1 MATLY
6 LISTP
11 IGNLSDVS
19 ARAGEALAGASRV
32 LAEDTRRSGILLK
45 HLGIDTPLVSLHAHN
60 EASRLA
66 SVLGWLDRGE
76 EHLLNILEGG
86 DLALVSDAGTP
97 LISDPGQRM
106 VEAVVE
112 AGHTLVPI
120 PGPSAVLTALLG
132 SALPADRFTFLGFSP
147 RSGRD
152 REAFLERIA
161 GAEETVVLF
170 ESPERLVA
178 LLEDVAR
185 VCEEERRVAVGR
197 EMTKIHEEFFRGTA
211 DEAQAH
217 YQEHPARGEVSVV
230 VEGASFPDGPD
241 EVDEAA
247 AQALGRALLEK
258 GDKPSAAARELA
270 RRLGIPRN
278 AAYKIVQSLSEKDE

>member
-11 IGNLSDVS
+11 IGNLSDLS
-19 ARAGEALAGASRV
+19 ARAGEVLGGVSRV
-32 LAEDTRRSGILLK
+32 LAEDTRRSRILLK

-60 EASRLA
+60 EASRVG
-66 SVLGWLDRGE
+66 SVLDWLDEGE
-76 EHLLNILEGG
+76 

-132 SALPADRFTFLGFSP
+132 STLPADRFTFLGFSP

-152 REAFLERIA
+152 RDAFLERIA
-161 GAEETVVLF
+161 GAQETVVLF

-178 LLEDVAR
+178 LLGDVAD
-185 VCEEERRVAVGR
+185 VCGEGRRVAVGR

-211 DEAQAH
+211 EEARA
-217 YQEHPARGEVSVV
+217 YYGEHRAKGEVSVV
-230 VEGASFPDGPD
+230 VEAAPLSDGPD

-247 AQALGRALLEK
+247 AQALGRALLESGK
-258 GDKPSAAARELA
+258 KPSAAARELA

-278 AAYKIVQSLSEKDE
+278 AAYRVVQSLSRKDE

>member
-1 MATLY
+1 MATLF

-11 IGNLSDVS
+11 IGNLSDLS
-19 ARAGEALAGASRV
+19 ARAGEVLGGVSRV
-32 LAEDTRRSGILLK
+32 LAEDTRRSRILLK
-45 HLGIDTPLVSLHAHN
+45 HLGIGTPLVSLHAHN
-60 EASRLA
+60 EASRVA
-66 SVLGWLDRGE
+66 SVLDWLDEGE
-76 EHLLNILEGG
+76 

-132 SALPADRFTFLGFSP
+132 STLPADRFTFLGFSP

-178 LLEDVAR
+178 LLGDVAD
-185 VCEEERRVAVGR
+185 VCGEGRRVAVGR

-211 DEAQAH
+211 EEARDH
-217 YQEHPARGEVSVV
+217 YREHRAKGEVSVV
-230 VEGASFPDGPD
+230 VEAAPLSDGPD

-247 AQALGRALLEK
+247 AQALGRALLES
-258 GDKPSAAARELA
+258 GEKPSAAARELA

-278 AAYKIVQSLSEKDE
+278 AAYRVVQSLSRKDE

>member
-11 IGNLSDVS
+11 IGNLSDLS
-19 ARAGEALAGASRV
+19 ARAGEVLGGVSRV
-32 LAEDTRRSGILLK
+32 LAEDTRRSRILLK
-45 HLGIDTPLVSLHAHN
+45 HLGIGTPLVSLHAHN
-60 EASRLA
+60 EASRVA
-66 SVLGWLDRGE
+66 SVLDWLGE
-76 EHLLNILEGG
+76 GE

-112 AGHTLVPI
+112 AGYNLVPI

-132 SALPADRFTFLGFSP
+132 SALPVDRFTFLGFSP

-152 REAFLERIA
+152 REAFLERVA

-178 LLEDVAR
+178 LLGDVSD
-185 VCEEERRVAVGR
+185 VCGEGRRVAVGR

-211 DEAQAH
+211 EEARAH
-217 YQEHPARGEVSVV
+217 YGEHRAKGEVSVV
-230 VEGASFPDGPD
+230 VEAAPLSDGPD

-247 AQALGRALLEK
+247 AQALGRALLES
-258 GDKPSAAARELA
+258 GQKPSAAARELA

-278 AAYKIVQSLSEKDE
+278 AAYRVVQSLSRKDE

>member
-6 LISTP
+6 LVSTP
-11 IGNLSDVS
+11 IGNLSDLS
-19 ARAGEALAGASRV
+19 ARAGVVLGGVSRV
-32 LAEDTRRSGILLK
+32 LAEDTRRSRILLK
-45 HLGIDTPLVSLHAHN
+45 HLGIDTPLVSLHAQN
-60 EASRLA
+60 EASRVA
-66 SVLGWLDRGE
+66 SVLDWLDEGE
-76 EHLLNILEGG
+76 

-97 LISDPGQRM
+97 LISDPGHRM

-132 SALPADRFTFLGFSP
+132 STLPADRFTFLGFSP

-152 REAFLERIA
+152 REAFLERVA

-178 LLEDVAR
+178 LLGDVAD
-185 VCEEERRVAVGR
+185 VCGEGRRVAVGR

-211 DEAQAH
+211 EEARAH
-217 YQEHPARGEVSVV
+217 YREHRAKGEVSVV
-230 VEGASFPDGPD
+230 VEAAPLSDGPD
-241 EVDEAA
+241 EVDIVA
-247 AQALGRALLEK
+247 AQALGRALLES
-258 GDKPSAAARELA
+258 GQKPSAAARELA

-278 AAYKIVQSLSEKDE
+278 AAYRVVQSLSRKDE

>member
-11 IGNLSDVS
+11 IGNLSDLS
-19 ARAGEALAGASRV
+19 ARAGEVLGGVSRV
-32 LAEDTRRSGILLK
+32 LAEDTRRSRILLK

-60 EASRLA
+60 EASRVG
-66 SVLGWLDRGE
+66 SVLDWLDEGE
-76 EHLLNILEGG
+76 

-132 SALPADRFTFLGFSP
+132 STLPADRFTFLGFSP

-161 GAEETVVLF
+161 GAQETVVLF

-178 LLEDVAR
+178 LLGDVAD
-185 VCEEERRVAVGR
+185 VCGEGRRVAVGR

-211 DEAQAH
+211 EEARA
-217 YQEHPARGEVSVV
+217 YYGEHRAKGEVSVV
-230 VEGASFPDGPD
+230 VEAAPLSDGPD

-247 AQALGRALLEK
+247 AQALGRALLESGK
-258 GDKPSAAARELA
+258 KPSAAARELA

-278 AAYKIVQSLSEKDE
+278 AAYRVVQSLSRKDE

>member
-11 IGNLSDVS
+11 IGNLSDLS
-19 ARAGEALAGASRV
+19 ARAGEVLGGVSRV
-32 LAEDTRRSGILLK
+32 LAEDTRRSSILLK

-60 EASRLA
+60 EASRVG
-66 SVLGWLDRGE
+66 SVLDWLDEGE
-76 EHLLNILEGG
+76 

-97 LISDPGQRM
+97 LISDPGHRM

-132 SALPADRFTFLGFSP
+132 STLPADRFTFLGFSP

-170 ESPERLVA
+170 ESAERLVA
-178 LLEDVAR
+178 LLGDVAD
-185 VCEEERRVAVGR
+185 VCGEGRRVAVGR

-211 DEAQAH
+211 EEAWAH
-217 YQEHPARGEVSVV
+217 YRERPAKGEVTVV
-230 VEGASFPDGPD
+230 VEAAPLSDGPD

-247 AQALGRALLEK
+247 AQALGRALLES
-258 GDKPSAAARELA
+258 GHKPSAAARELA

-278 AAYKIVQSLSEKDE
+278 AAYRVVQSLSRKDE

>member
-11 IGNLSDVS
+11 IGNLSDISV
-19 ARAGEALAGASRV
+19 RAGEALAGASRV
-32 LAEDTRRSGILLK
+32 LAEDTRRSGFLLK

-60 EASRLA
+60 EASRVT
-66 SVLGWLDRGE
+66 SVLDWLE
-76 EHLLNILEGG
+76 EGH

-152 REAFLERIA
+152 REAFLDRVA

-170 ESPERLVA
+170 ESPERLVP
-178 LLEDVAR
+178 LLEDVAK
-185 VCEEERRVAVGR
+185 VCEDERRVAVGR

-211 DEAQAH
+211 EEARAH
-217 YQEHPARGEVSVV
+217 YREHPARGEVSVV
-230 VEGASFPDGPD
+230 VEGAPFSDGPD

-247 AQALGRALLEK
+247 AEALGRALLDK

-278 AAYKIVQSLSEKDE
+278 AAYKIVQSLSGKDE

>member
-11 IGNLSDVS
+11 IGNLSDLS
-19 ARAGEALAGASRV
+19 ARAGEVLGGVSRV
-32 LAEDTRRSGILLK
+32 LAEDTRRSRILLK
-45 HLGIDTPLVSLHAHN
+45 HLGIGTPLVSLHAHN
-60 EASRLA
+60 EASRVA
-66 SVLGWLDRGE
+66 SVLDWLGE
-76 EHLLNILEGG
+76 GE

-132 SALPADRFTFLGFSP
+132 STLPADRFTFLGFSP

-152 REAFLERIA
+152 REAFLERVA

-178 LLEDVAR
+178 LLGDVAD
-185 VCEEERRVAVGR
+185 VCGEGRRVAVGR

-211 DEAQAH
+211 EEARAH
-217 YQEHPARGEVSVV
+217 YGEHRAKGEVSVV
-230 VEGASFPDGPD
+230 VEAAPLSDGPD

-247 AQALGRALLEK
+247 AQALGRALLES
-258 GDKPSAAARELA
+258 GQKPSAAAREVA

-278 AAYKIVQSLSEKDE
+278 AAYRVVQSLSRKDE

>member
-1 MATLY
+1 MATLF

-11 IGNLSDVS
+11 IGNLSDLS
-19 ARAGEALAGASRV
+19 ARAGDVLGSVSRV
-32 LAEDTRRSGILLK
+32 LAEDTRRSRILMK

-66 SVLGWLDRGE
+66 SVLDWLDDGE
-76 EHLLNILEGG
+76 E
-86 DLALVSDAGTP
+86 LALVSDAGTP
-97 LISDPGQRM
+97 LISDPGQRL

-120 PGPSAVLTALLG
+120 PGPSAVLSVLVG

-152 REAFLERIA
+152 REAFLDRIA
-161 GAEETVVLF
+161 GAEEAVVLF

-178 LLEDVAR
+178 LLGDVAD
-185 VCEEERRVAVGR
+185 VCGEGRRVAVGR

-211 DEAQAH
+211 EEARA
-217 YQEHPARGEVSVV
+217 YYREHRAKGEVSVV
-230 VEGASFPDGPD
+230 VEAAPLSDGPD

-247 AQALGRALLEK
+247 AQALGRALLES
-258 GDKPSAAARELA
+258 GRKPSAAARELA

-278 AAYKIVQSLSEKDE
+278 VAYRVVQSLSRKDE

>member
-11 IGNLSDVS
+11 IGNLSDTS

-60 EASRLA
+60 EASRVA
-66 SVLGWLDRGE
+66 SVLGWLEEGE
-76 EHLLNILEGG
+76 

-152 REAFLERIA
+152 REAYLERIA
-161 GAEETVVLF
+161 SAEETVVLF
-170 ESPERLVA
+170 ESPERLVS

-185 VCEEERRVAVGR
+185 VCGEERRVAVGR
-197 EMTKIHEEFFRGTA
+197 EMTKLHEEFFRGTA
-211 DEAQAH
+211 EEARAH

-230 VEGASFPDGPD
+230 VEGAAFSDGPD

-247 AQALGRALLEK
+247 AEALGRALLDK
-258 GDKPSAAARELA
+258 GDKPSAAAREVA

-278 AAYKIVQSLSEKDE
+278 AAYKIVHSLSEQEE

>member
-11 IGNLSDVS
+11 IGNLSDLS
-19 ARAGEALAGASRV
+19 ARAGEVLGGVSRV
-32 LAEDTRRSGILLK
+32 LAEDTRRSRILLK

-60 EASRLA
+60 EASRVA
-66 SVLGWLDRGE
+66 SVLDWLDEGE
-76 EHLLNILEGG
+76 

-132 SALPADRFTFLGFSP
+132 STLPADRFAFLGFCP

-178 LLEDVAR
+178 LLGDVAD
-185 VCEEERRVAVGR
+185 VCGEGRRVAVGR

-211 DEAQAH
+211 EEARA
-217 YQEHPARGEVSVV
+217 YYGEHRAKGEVSVV
-230 VEGASFPDGPD
+230 VEAAPLSDGPD

-247 AQALGRALLEK
+247 ARALGRALLESGK
-258 GDKPSAAARELA
+258 KPSAAARELA

-278 AAYKIVQSLSEKDE
+278 AAYRVVQSLSRKDE

>member
-11 IGNLSDVS
+11 IGNLSDLS
-19 ARAGEALAGASRV
+19 ARAGEVLGGVSRV
-32 LAEDTRRSGILLK
+32 LAEDTRRSRILLK

-60 EASRLA
+60 EASRVA
-66 SVLGWLDRGE
+66 SVLDWLDEGE
-76 EHLLNILEGG
+76 

-132 SALPADRFTFLGFSP
+132 STLPADRFTFLGFSP

-178 LLEDVAR
+178 LLGDVAD
-185 VCEEERRVAVGR
+185 VCGEGRRVAVGR

-211 DEAQAH
+211 EEARAH
-217 YQEHPARGEVSVV
+217 YREHRAKGEVSVV
-230 VEGASFPDGPD
+230 VEAAPLSDGPD

-247 AQALGRALLEK
+247 AQALGRALLESGK
-258 GDKPSAAARELA
+258 KPSAAARELA

-278 AAYKIVQSLSEKDE
+278 AAYRVVQSLSRKDE

>member
-11 IGNLSDVS
+11 IGNLSDLS
-19 ARAGEALAGASRV
+19 ARAGEVLGGVSRV
-32 LAEDTRRSGILLK
+32 LAEDTRRSRILLK
-45 HLGIDTPLVSLHAHN
+45 HLGIGTPLVSLHAHN
-60 EASRLA
+60 EASRVA
-66 SVLGWLDRGE
+66 SVLDWLGE
-76 EHLLNILEGG
+76 GE

-152 REAFLERIA
+152 REAFLERVA

-178 LLEDVAR
+178 LLEDVAD
-185 VCEEERRVAVGR
+185 VCGEGRQVAVGR

-211 DEAQAH
+211 EEARAH
-217 YQEHPARGEVSVV
+217 YREHRAKGEVSVV
-230 VEGASFPDGPD
+230 VEAAPLSDGPD
-241 EVDEAA
+241 EVDVAA
-247 AQALGRALLEK
+247 AQALGRALLESGK
-258 GDKPSAAARELA
+258 KPSAAARELA

-278 AAYKIVQSLSEKDE
+278 AAYRVVQSLSRKDE

>member
-11 IGNLSDVS
+11 IGNLSDLS
-19 ARAGEALAGASRV
+19 ARAGEVLDSVSRV
-32 LAEDTRRSGILLK
+32 LAEDTRRSRILLK

-60 EASRLA
+60 EASRVA
-66 SVLGWLDRGE
+66 SVLDWLDEGE
-76 EHLLNILEGG
+76 

-112 AGHTLVPI
+112 AGYNLVPI

-152 REAFLERIA
+152 REAFLERVA

-178 LLEDVAR
+178 LLGDVSD
-185 VCEEERRVAVGR
+185 VCGEGRRVAVGR

-211 DEAQAH
+211 EEARAH
-217 YQEHPARGEVSVV
+217 YGEHRAKGEVSVV
-230 VEGASFPDGPD
+230 VEAAPLSDGPD

-247 AQALGRALLEK
+247 AQALGRALLES
-258 GDKPSAAARELA
+258 GQKPSAAARELA

-278 AAYKIVQSLSEKDE
+278 AAYRVVQSLSRKDE

>member
-11 IGNLSDVS
+11 IGNLSDLS
-19 ARAGEALAGASRV
+19 ARAGEVLGGVSRV
-32 LAEDTRRSGILLK
+32 LAEDTRRSRILLK

-60 EASRLA
+60 EASRVA
-66 SVLGWLDRGE
+66 SVLDWLDEGE
-76 EHLLNILEGG
+76 

-132 SALPADRFTFLGFSP
+132 STLPADRFTFLGFSP

-152 REAFLERIA
+152 REAFLDRIA

-178 LLEDVAR
+178 LLGDVAD
-185 VCEEERRVAVGR
+185 VCGEGRRVAVGR

-211 DEAQAH
+211 EEARA
-217 YQEHPARGEVSVV
+217 YYGEHRAKGEVSVV
-230 VEGASFPDGPD
+230 VEAAPLSDGPD

-247 AQALGRALLEK
+247 AQALGRALLESGK
-258 GDKPSAAARELA
+258 KPSAAARELA

-278 AAYKIVQSLSEKDE
+278 AAYRVVQSLSRKDE

>member
-11 IGNLSDVS
+11 IGNLSDLS
-19 ARAGEALAGASRV
+19 ARAGEVLGGVSRV
-32 LAEDTRRSGILLK
+32 LAEDTRRSRILLK
-45 HLGIDTPLVSLHAHN
+45 HLGIGTPLVSLHAHN
-60 EASRLA
+60 EASRVA
-66 SVLGWLDRGE
+66 SVLDWLGE
-76 EHLLNILEGG
+76 GE

-152 REAFLERIA
+152 REAFLERVA

-178 LLEDVAR
+178 LLGDVAD
-185 VCEEERRVAVGR
+185 VCGEGRRVAVGR

-211 DEAQAH
+211 EEARAH
-217 YQEHPARGEVSVV
+217 YGEHRAKGEVSVV
-230 VEGASFPDGPD
+230 VEAAPLSDGPD

-247 AQALGRALLEK
+247 AQALGHALLES
-258 GDKPSAAARELA
+258 GQKPSAAAREVA

-278 AAYKIVQSLSEKDE
+278 AAYRVVQSLSRKDE